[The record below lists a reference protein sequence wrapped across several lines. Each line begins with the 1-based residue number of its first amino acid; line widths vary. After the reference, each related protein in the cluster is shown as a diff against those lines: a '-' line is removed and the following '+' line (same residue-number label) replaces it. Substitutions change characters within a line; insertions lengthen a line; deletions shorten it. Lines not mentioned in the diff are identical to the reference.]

1 MPFRFKRW
9 WKGIAAATLAFQLL
23 CLVISPNPLSIMLI
37 PVGTAI
43 FGGSAP
49 LVLFGFQDFLNTSK
63 TALGRSLGLAQTL
76 FCAGFAWFGFRLVGV
91 SILASIVLLRWKLGN

>member
-9 WKGIAAATLAFQLL
+9 WKGIAIATLAFQLL

-37 PVGTAI
+37 PVGTAV

-76 FCAGFAWFGFRLVGV
+76 FCAGFAWFGIQAVWAAIVV
-91 SILASIVLLRWKLGN
+91 SLALLGWKLD

>member
-1 MPFRFKRW
+1 MSFRFKRW
-9 WKGIAAATLAFQLL
+9 WKGIAMATLAFQLL

-37 PVGTAI
+37 LVGTAI

-63 TALGRSLGLAQTL
+63 TALGRSLGLAQSL
-76 FCAGFAWFGFRLVGV
+76 LCAGFAWFGIQAVWAAIVV
-91 SILASIVLLRWKLGN
+91 SLALLGWKLD